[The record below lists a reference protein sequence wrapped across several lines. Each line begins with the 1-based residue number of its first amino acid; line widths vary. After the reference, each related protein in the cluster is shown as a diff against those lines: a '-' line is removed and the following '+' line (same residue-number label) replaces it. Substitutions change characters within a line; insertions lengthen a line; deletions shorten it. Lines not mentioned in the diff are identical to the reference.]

1 MLLSPS
7 RIEELQLNRSS
18 EEIVLIVYFE
28 KLLCC
33 SSVVQPESFENKYG
47 VC

>member
-1 MLLSPS
+1 MLLSLS

-33 SSVVQPESFENKYG
+33 CSVVQPESSENKYG